1 MIAASEDYDVVVIG
15 SGPAG
20 QNAVVEAASHGA
32 RVLVV
37 ERERSVGG
45 ACVQYGTIPSKTL
58 RETAVTLTAFR
69 RRSGGVYDIRHDSQL
84 NVASLMTR
92 LEEVVQAHQ
101 ASTQQS
107 LELSG
112 VERAQGKA
120 SFVSPHEIAIEHLS
134 GEVTHVNSKYVV
146 VATGSRPRDPSHVAV
161 DHENILDSDSVLS
174 MTYLP
179 QSIVVQGGGVIA
191 CEYASTFAS
200 LGVQVTIIDKW
211 PTPLGFLDAEL
222 VDVFL
227 SELRSKGG
235 VFRGNCNVTSI
246 DWDGVSSVR
255 VQLEDGEVLTADK
268 ALIAQ
273 GRVANLETLQIQ
285 NAGLQASDRG
295 LLDVNEFCQTSV
307 AHIYAVGDT
316 IGPPAL
322 ASASME
328 QGRRAM
334 CHACSG
340 QPHPS
345 SALIPSGIYTIPEM
359 ATVGLTEQQAIKEHG
374 GAMVGSVEF
383 NRLARAHIM
392 ASSGGL
398 LRLVSDAQGK
408 KLLGVQIAGDGATEL
423 IHLGQMALL
432 NHMNVDA
439 FITTVFN
446 FPTMAEA
453 YRLAALEIIHRRD
466 AQKATQQASRGQ
478 QLLNEL
484 SQGRPEHAP
493 I

>member
-1 MIAASEDYDVVVIG
+1 MIAANQEYDVVVIG

-20 QNAVVEAASHGA
+20 QNAAVEAASHGA
-32 RVLVV
+32 RVLIV
-37 ERERSVGG
+37 ERERNVGG

-84 NVASLMTR
+84 SIASLMTR
-92 LEEVVQAHQ
+92 LDEVVHAHQ

-107 LELSG
+107 LDLSN

-120 SFVSPHEIAIEHLS
+120 SFVSAHEIAIES
-134 GEVTHVNSKYVV
+134 VNGNVTHVAAKYVV
-146 VATGSRPRDPSHVAV
+146 IAAGSRPRNPPNVAV

-179 QSIVVQGGGVIA
+179 QSIVVLGGGVIA

-200 LGVQVTIIDKW
+200 LGVRVTMIDKW
-211 PTPLGFLDAEL
+211 PSPLGFLDSEL

-227 SELRSKGG
+227 SEFQSKDG
-235 VFRGNCNVTSI
+235 VFRGNCNVSSI
-246 DWDGVSSVR
+246 DWDGMSSVR
-255 VQLEDGEVLTADK
+255 VQLNDGEVLTADK

-273 GRVANLETLQIQ
+273 GRVANLETVQIQ
-285 NAGLQASDRG
+285 RAGLQANARG

-307 AHIYAVGDT
+307 GHIYAVGDT

-345 SALIPSGIYTIPEM
+345 SVLIPSGIYTIPEM
-359 ATVGLTEQQAIKEHG
+359 ATVGLTEQQAISEHG

-383 NRLARAHIM
+383 GRLARAHIM
-392 ASSGGL
+392 ASSDGL
-398 LRLVSDAQGK
+398 LRLVADAKGEQ
-408 KLLGVQIAGDGATEL
+408 LLGVQIVGDAATEL
-423 IHLGQMALL
+423 IHVGQMALL
-432 NHMNVDA
+432 NGMTVDT

-453 YRLAALEIIHRRD
+453 YRLAALEIVHRR
-466 AQKATQQASRGQ
+466 ATRETIRGEAISTAIDTEDLASAS
-478 QLLNEL
+478 N
-484 SQGRPEHAP
+484 
-493 I
+493 